1 MDANFLFSHE
11 VFCAFYYNTP
21 LGFFLSTAKI
31 CCRYLV
37 SDFFSLI
44 FMFVLH
50 KWAASLEN
58 FVFWGRWLA
67 ENENCVLA
75 HRQWLFSVFILII
88 FVLMFFMSSWWYFI
102 DWVNFDCGLQVL
114 KYLKNNLVTILRSY
128 CAIQF
133 LEQIDIPTPCPWQE
147 EGV

>member
-1 MDANFLFSHE
+1 MLI
-11 VFCAFYYNTP
+11 FCSPMKFFVPFIIIHHWASFYQQQKSVADIW
-21 LGFFLSTAKI
+21 FQI
-31 CCRYLV
+31 
-37 SDFFSLI
+37 FFSLI

-75 HRQWLFSVFILII
+75 QRQWLFSEFILII